1 MLSVEGLH
9 HKVFKI
15 AVALL
20 LALGVRV
27 GAIETDLP
35 ICEFFYEHV
44 FENAVDVVVIYMSKL
59 ACVVVSYSFYQD
71 VVFKVSLCHICGL
84 VFINTYLAVHGF
96 KLAYITG
103 FS

>member
-20 LALGVRV
+20 LALSVRV

-35 ICEFFYEHV
+35 IC
-44 FENAVDVVVIYMSKL
+44 
-59 ACVVVSYSFYQD
+59 
-71 VVFKVSLCHICGL
+71 
-84 VFINTYLAVHGF
+84 
-96 KLAYITG
+96 
-103 FS
+103 